1 MRNKPPP
8 ETTPIAYQELA
19 GFNTAATMPKL
30 NKRLVDALEADPDRD
45 VVVWDSE
52 LRGFGVRVKPSGR
65 KTYILQYRNAQG
77 RSRRTTL
84 GKHGVITCRKARQD
98 ALQDLAEVSR
108 GDDPAEARQSQRKGI
123 TMRELAERYIKEH
136 LAPKR
141 KASTVHEWR
150 RLLRTRILPRIGNR
164 KAAALSRN
172 DVERLHRSLAR
183 TPTTANR
190 VVSVIS
196 AMLGFAERRDLRP
209 QGPNPCALIERYPEK
224 PRERFLSPEELAR
237 LGKALNEAE
246 RAKTAHPSA
255 ILAIRLLT
263 LTGMRRSEVLNLRWK
278 AVDFERSCLLLE
290 DSKTGRKRVPL
301 APPALQLLAEADQSA
316 SNPYVCWGR
325 RKNARLVGLQKVW
338 ERIRED
344 AGIEDVRLHDLR
356 HTFASFGAME
366 GIGLFLIGKVLG
378 HKQASTTERYAHVGP
393 DPVHMAASAIGE
405 RVAAL
410 LQGNEEGGAR

>member
-1 MRNKPPP
+1 
-8 ETTPIAYQELA
+8 
-19 GFNTAATMPKL
+19 MPKI
-30 NKRLVDALEADPDRD
+30 NKRLVDSLQADPDRD

-65 KTYILQYRNAQG
+65 KTYILQYRNAYG

-84 GKHGVITCRKARQD
+84 GKHSVLTCRQAREAAIQG
-98 ALQDLAEVSR
+98 LADVTKGE
-108 GDDPAEARQSQRKGI
+108 DPAEERQSRRKGM
-123 TMRELAERYIKEH
+123 TMRELADRYVEEH
-136 LAPKR
+136 LVPKR
-141 KASTVHEWR
+141 KPTTVREWR
-150 RLLRTRILPRIGNR
+150 RLLRTTILPRIGNR
-164 KAAALSRN
+164 KVVALSRN

-190 VVSVIS
+190 AVSVVS
-196 AMLGFAERRDLRP
+196 AMLGFAERRELRP
-209 QGPNPCALIERYPEK
+209 QGNNPCALIERYPEK
-224 PRERFLSPEELAR
+224 PRDRFLSTDELAR

-246 RAKTAHPSA
+246 RDNTAHPSA

-263 LTGMRRSEVLNLRWK
+263 LTGMRRSEVLDLKWK

-301 APPALQLLAEADQSA
+301 APPALQLLAAANECA

-325 RKNARLVGLQKVW
+325 RKRARLVGLQKVW
-338 ERIRED
+338 ERIREA
-344 AGIEDVRLHDLR
+344 AGIEEVRLHDLR

-378 HKQASTTERYAHVGP
+378 HKQTSTTERYAHIGP

-410 LQGNEEGGAR
+410 LQSDEKGGGR